1 MVKAEP
7 SKSLNGKLIYGFM
20 LYGLL
25 DIIVVNDTAQF

>member
-7 SKSLNGKLIYGFM
+7 SKSLNGKLIHGFM

-25 DIIVVNDTAQF
+25 DIVVNDTAQF